1 MNERI
6 KELAEQ
12 ARKYARDYVADCK
25 HHGHYMEHNELE
37 EKFEEKFAELIVR
50 ECLAKAE
57 EEEELYRGF
66 SHLGGAEYAK
76 VMYNYQLLLKE
87 HFGVE

>member
-12 ARKYARDYVADCK
+12 AKEYARGFNYQHEVF
-25 HHGHYMEHNELE
+25 
-37 EKFEEKFAELIVR
+37 EKKFAELIVK

-57 EEEELYRGF
+57 EEAELYRGF
-66 SHLGGAEYAK
+66 SHLGGAAEYAK

-87 HFGVE
+87 HFGVEE

>member
-6 KELAEQ
+6 RELALQ
-12 ARKYARDYVADCK
+12 AKEYARGFNHQHEVF
-25 HHGHYMEHNELE
+25 
-37 EKFEEKFAELIVR
+37 EKKFAELIVA

-57 EEEELYRGF
+57 EEAELYRGF
-66 SHLGGAEYAK
+66 SHLEGAAEYAK

-87 HFGVE
+87 HFGVEE